1 MHAKNTICA
10 SPSFHRTP
18 IAKAV
23 YRTIALTALASS
35 CAAQSQSPADLG
47 AVVVTGKAQETREA
61 TATAPSQGSLTARS
75 AQSTVSD
82 TAVRDYTSPVADYT
96 QALSMTPGVFSYAP
110 NGVGLGDA
118 KITLRGLSDSFAVFS
133 FDGIPFNDTNG
144 VSHHS
149 WVFFPTQF
157 LGGAVVDRS
166 PGSAST
172 IGQAAFA
179 GSVDLRSRTLET
191 DRRTSVTG
199 SIGTWNTRLIGLEHE
214 TGQFGQDGGSN
225 LLVTAQKMRSDG
237 YETFNKQDRQA
248 LSLKYQQALG
258 AGTTLTLF
266 SSYLNLTNNTPN
278 IKGVTRASHEAGD
291 DRTILS
297 GDPTQPNYYGYN
309 FYDVYTNFS
318 YAGIT
323 TTLGDGWKLDDKA
336 YFYQYHNQQNYNST
350 TAISTSSAIDKLN
363 SYGTAGNVLRL
374 SRESQLGTLRTGLWL
389 DRANSKRYQIPS
401 DPRTGVNQAAPNFNE
416 HYITTTLQPYV
427 EYEFKLGDDLRL
439 TPGVKYAS
447 YRQSFEHQ
455 QDNGGAV
462 GTLGGTYNKTA
473 GTITGGAP
481 SLSNA
486 ITYHDVLPA
495 LDLHYKLR
503 PNWSAYAQYAVGDEI
518 PSTSVFDVKNAQVSP
533 PPKATKAKT
542 FQVGTVWNSE
552 LMTLSADVY
561 RTKFDSA
568 YTAVGPDTTGNFAY
582 VLSGT
587 QVSQGVEF
595 EGNVALGAGFSL
607 YGNGTVGSLKYDNGQ
622 WVAGAP
628 RDTETL
634 GINYQYAGW
643 AVNLSANRVG
653 RNYNDDKSGAH
664 EAFVIDP
671 VVLTNFFANYTIKN
685 PTSFSKQV
693 KLQLAVNNLM
703 NRHDIV
709 AIASPAA
716 GSSSA
721 KPSAADLLTVLPAR
735 SVALTATLDF

>member
-1 MHAKNTICA
+1 MHATK
-10 SPSFHRTP
+10 R
-18 IAKAV
+18 
-23 YRTIALTALASS
+23 IALSNPLHLNAVAQAVCQALAVLAFSS
-35 CAAQSQSPADLG
+35 ASVAQTVAAVDL
-47 AVVVTGKAQETREA
+47 APVVVTGKTPETPEA
-61 TATAPSQGSLTARS
+61 TETAPSQGSLTARS

-82 TAVRDYTSPVADYT
+82 AAVRNFTSPVADYT
-96 QALSMTPGVFSYAP
+96 QVLSMTPGVFSYSP
-110 NGVGLGDA
+110 NGVGLGDS

-149 WVFFPTQF
+149 WVFFPAQF

-166 PGSAST
+166 PGAAST

-179 GSVDLRSRTLET
+179 GSVDLRSRTLEPA
-191 DRRTSVTG
+191 RRTSVTA

-214 TGQFGQDGGSN
+214 TGQFGQDGSSN
-225 LLVTAQKMRSDG
+225 LLVNVQQMKSDG

-248 LSLKYQQALG
+248 LSVKYQTALG
-258 AGTTLTLF
+258 VDTVLTLF
-266 SSYLNLTNNTPN
+266 GSYLDLKNNTPN
-278 IKGVTRASHEAGD
+278 IKGVTRASHDAGD
-291 DRTILS
+291 DRSILS
-297 GDPTQPNYYGYN
+297 DDPTKPNYYGYN

-323 TTLGDGWKLDDKA
+323 SNLGDGWKLDDKA
-336 YFYQYHNQQNYNST
+336 YFYQYHNQQNYNGST
-350 TAISTSSAIDKLN
+350 ITTSSAIDKLN

-389 DRANSKRYQIPS
+389 DQANSKRYQIPS
-401 DPRTGVNQAAPNFNE
+401 DPRTGVDQAAPNFNE

-427 EYEFKLGDDLRL
+427 EYEFKIGEDLKV

-447 YRQSFEHQ
+447 YRQSFDHQ

-462 GTLGGTYNKTA
+462 GTLGGTYNKTT

-495 LDLHYKLR
+495 IDVHYKLR
-503 PNWSAYAQYAVGDEI
+503 PNWSTYVQYAVGDEI

-533 PPKATKAKT
+533 APKATKAKT
-542 FQVGTVWNSE
+542 LQLGTVWNSE
-552 LMTLSADVY
+552 WMTLSADVY
-561 RTKFDSA
+561 RTKFDGA
-568 YTAVGPDTTGNFAY
+568 YTALAPDATGNVAY

-587 QVSQGVEF
+587 QVSQGIEF

-607 YGNGTVGSLKYDNGQ
+607 YGNGTLGSLKYDNGQ

-634 GINYQYAGW
+634 GVNYQRGGW
-643 AVNLSANRVG
+643 AVSVSANRVG
-653 RNYNDDKSGAH
+653 RNFNDAKDGTH

-671 VVLTNFFANYTIKN
+671 IVLTNFFANYTIKN
-685 PTSFSKQV
+685 PTSFSKQL
-693 KLQLAVNNLM
+693 KLQLAVNNLT

-709 AIASPAA
+709 SVTSPAT

-721 KPSAADLLTVLPAR
+721 APSPADLLTVLPAR